1 MPEVI
6 HGIGRALL
14 AADPAATGV
23 VSTIFDEASAVARAQ
38 DATMLDLR
46 VALSQ
51 AALWAGL
58 GDEQSALVRLE
69 AALAGHPGADRGD
82 NGPRSLGAAPQ
93 TTRHARLAGRM
104 PDVSADPTEALLQ
117 SLLPTL
123 GVTRLA
129 DQTGLDVLG
138 IPVVAAIRP
147 NSRSVAVHQGKG
159 MTREAARIAAVM
171 EAAECF
177 HAETSAPPLR
187 RAAFRELEGAVSP
200 ERLPC
205 LRPQDAMVDRY
216 LWAGGIDLI
225 TGRTAWVPHE
235 LVHADYTL
243 PQPTGSFLFEATTN
257 GLGAGLSAAH
267 AQAHALCE
275 TIERDAVAM
284 WRAAGGPHD
293 PAARAIATDT
303 VSDPACRD
311 LLARCAAA
319 EVGVAIWSLP
329 SRTGLPVFLALLLPG
344 RNSAPG
350 IEPEIGT
357 GCHPQ
362 AGVALRR
369 ALLEA
374 AQSRVTRI
382 AGARDDF
389 SPASYETAARATR
402 VQQAHTW
409 FAAAGAGAAFVAG
422 SDDRSGPAP
431 VLEALTRAGYDS
443 AIWVDL
449 DRDLPISVGRVV
461 VPGLAGPFVA

>member
-1 MPEVI
+1 
-6 HGIGRALL
+6 
-14 AADPAATGV
+14 
-23 VSTIFDEASAVARAQ
+23 
-38 DATMLDLR
+38 
-46 VALSQ
+46 
-51 AALWAGL
+51 
-58 GDEQSALVRLE
+58 
-69 AALAGHPGADRGD
+69 
-82 NGPRSLGAAPQ
+82 
-93 TTRHARLAGRM
+93 M
-104 PDVSADPTEALLQ
+104 PDVIADPTEALLQ

-129 DQTGLDVLG
+129 DQTGLDGLG

-200 ERLPC
+200 VRLPC
-205 LRPQDAMVDRY
+205 LRPREAMAERY
-216 LWAGGIDLI
+216 LWAGGIDMM

-243 PQPTGSFLFEATTN
+243 PQPAGSFLFEATTN
-257 GLGAGLSAAH
+257 GLGAGLSAAQ

-275 TIERDAVAM
+275 TIERDAVAS
-284 WRAAGGPHD
+284 WRAAGGPCG
-293 PAARAIATDT
+293 PAAGAIATDT

-311 LLARCAAA
+311 LLARCEAAK
-319 EVGVAIWSLP
+319 VGVAVWALP
-329 SRTGLPVFLALLLPG
+329 SPTGLPVFLALLMPG
-344 RNSAPG
+344 ETSAPG
-350 IEPEIGT
+350 IEPEIGS
-357 GCHPQ
+357 GCHSQ

-389 SPASYETAARATR
+389 SPASYEIAARSAR
-402 VQQAHTW
+402 MQQARTW
-409 FAAAGAGAAFVAG
+409 FAAASFGAAFVEGQYGA
-422 SDDRSGPAP
+422 SGPDH
-431 VLEALTRAGYDS
+431 VLQALARAGFDS

-449 DRDLPISVGRVV
+449 DCGLPIAAGRAV
-461 VPGLAGPFVA
+461 VPGLAGPFVG